1 MTMGPLE
8 TAASVATIGAFLIA
22 LVEFVGRTRRWWR
35 HRARAKH
42 ARGRGH
48 DPAS

>member
-1 MTMGPLE
+1 MDPLE
-8 TAASVATIGAFLIA
+8 TAASVATIGAFLMTLI
-22 LVEFVGRTRRWWR
+22 EFIGKMRRWWR
-35 HRARAKH
+35 HHTRAKH